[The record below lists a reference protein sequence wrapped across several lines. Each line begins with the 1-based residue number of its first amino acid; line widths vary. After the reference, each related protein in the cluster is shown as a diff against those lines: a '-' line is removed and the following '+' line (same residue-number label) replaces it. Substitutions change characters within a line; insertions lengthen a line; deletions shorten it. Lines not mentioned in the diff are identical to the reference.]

1 MNKLN
6 EIEIHVKDKRVNT
19 VILNG
24 VELNFVREVTV
35 HYTPDSTTDVTLV
48 LSAYDSDVKVV
59 VEDEN
64 TSV

>member
-6 EIEIHVKDKRVNT
+6 ELEIHVKDKRVNT
-19 VILNG
+19 IVLNG
-24 VELNFVREVTV
+24 VELNFVREVTI
-35 HYTPDSTTDVTLV
+35 HYTLDSITDVTLV

-64 TSV
+64 TSI